1 MAKTNDYIL
10 IPYNWI
16 KQMGSNIYDPD
27 KIDDEVGSKR
37 LWFFVRSV
45 MSINEGGTQILAN
58 DPFVDASVQ
67 NYLSQFDRIKNKS
80 KTIDNKD
87 AKRGGL
93 SEEEWNN
100 IIKDKIKEGL
110 TSKDIFNYLKKEY
123 NISYK
128 EDSIIR
134 KSEPWKNRFN
144 PGYL

>member
-1 MAKTNDYIL
+1 MAKTDDYIL
-10 IPYNWI
+10 ILYNWI
-16 KQMGSNIYDPD
+16 KQMGNNIYEPD
-27 KIDDEVGSKR
+27 KIDDEVGMKR

-80 KTIDNKD
+80 NTGDKKSD
-87 AKRGGL
+87 KRGGL
-93 SEEEWNN
+93 SDEEWDN
-100 IIKDKIKEGL
+100 IIKNKIKEGFS
-110 TSKDIFNYLKKEY
+110 SKEIFNYLKEEY

-128 EDSIIR
+128 DDSIIR
-134 KSEPWKNRFN
+134 KSEPWKNRFE

>member
-80 KTIDNKD
+80 KTCFKF
-87 AKRGGL
+87 
-93 SEEEWNN
+93 
-100 IIKDKIKEGL
+100 
-110 TSKDIFNYLKKEY
+110 FNVL
-123 NISYK
+123 ITQ
-128 EDSIIR
+128 DT
-134 KSEPWKNRFN
+134 P
-144 PGYL
+144 

>member
-1 MAKTNDYIL
+1 MAKTDDYIL
-10 IPYNWI
+10 ILYNWI
-16 KQMGSNIYDPD
+16 KQMGNNIYEPD
-27 KIDDEVGSKR
+27 KIDDEVGMKR

-80 KTIDNKD
+80 NTGDKKND
-87 AKRGGL
+87 KRGGL
-93 SEEEWNN
+93 SDEEWNS
-100 IIKDKIKEGL
+100 IIKNKIKEGFS
-110 TSKDIFNYLKKEY
+110 SKEIFNYLKEEY

-128 EDSIIR
+128 DDSIIR
-134 KSEPWKNRFN
+134 KSEPWKNRFE